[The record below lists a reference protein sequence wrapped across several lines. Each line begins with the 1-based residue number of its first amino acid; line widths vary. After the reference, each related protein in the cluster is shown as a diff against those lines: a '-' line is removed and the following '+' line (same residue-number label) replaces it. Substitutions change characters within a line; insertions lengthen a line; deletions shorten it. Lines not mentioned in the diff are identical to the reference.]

1 MLSVLR
7 IENHE
12 TVPRRP
18 VDDFTH
24 FVTAVGN
31 FVRRQRVAEPVTEFT
46 PVEIFE
52 RKGERQFGNQR
63 AGGGVVIQ
71 CGVPVRF
78 PAVIRMRRPAFLA
91 SAELMVRAAPAAE
104 AASN

>member
-1 MLSVLR
+1 MLSILR
-7 IENHE
+7 VENHE

-24 FVTAVGN
+24 FVAAVGN
-31 FVRRQRVAEPVTEFT
+31 FVCRQRVAEPVTEFT
-46 PVEIFE
+46 SVEIFK
-52 RKGERQFGNQR
+52 RKGKRQFGDQR

-71 CGVPVRF
+71 CGVPG
-78 PAVIRMRRPAFLA
+78 AAEIRTRRPVFLA